1 MYNEYNQRVGSWATA
16 TVDESPDWKSNY
28 GHLTSAVANPMVWP
42 REPQKEL
49 GSSFMDGGKYTPHGI
64 YRGGG
69 DCLVSPIP
77 PDPIKPVF
85 DHGSY
90 DDPVDSP
97 FRRRA
102 KTKEIQ
108 GPLRYNTVIREYP
121 DIPHD
126 FDSTWIEPKPL
137 PQWRFPDPSKW
148 SGGEFG
154 ATFNSRDVATSLL
167 DGIGMQK
174 HAPSIAATER
184 FVVPRRTN
192 PPFPSLKKGSGGHSP
207 VCRAK
212 SAPHEKLYMNSLLS
226 VNTAASHIVLR
237 ELSPHK
243 HTMQRHQK

>member
-1 MYNEYNQRVGSWATA
+1 MYSLDVKRLQDKKQRDAAWINKKLSDDSPRAKESRIQRVYA
-16 TVDESPDWKSNY
+16 K
-28 GHLTSAVANPMVWP
+28 
-42 REPQKEL
+42 
-49 GSSFMDGGKYTPHGI
+49 KYIPHGK

-69 DCLVSPIP
+69 DCLVSPVP
-77 PDPIKPVF
+77 PDPIKPF

-192 PPFPSLKKGSGGHSP
+192 PPFPVLKKGSGGHSP

-226 VNTAASHIVLR
+226 ANTAASHMVLR